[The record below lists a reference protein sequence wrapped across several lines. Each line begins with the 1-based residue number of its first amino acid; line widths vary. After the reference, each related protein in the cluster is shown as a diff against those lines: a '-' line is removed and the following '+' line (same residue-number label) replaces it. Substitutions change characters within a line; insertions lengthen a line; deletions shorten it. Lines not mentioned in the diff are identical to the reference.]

1 MKLWAKSLRA
11 RLVGYFALLSL
22 LMTSGV
28 GAIAFLSAKV
38 NLPNLIYQQLETTAT
53 LTEKNLH
60 NWIEDQKKTLV
71 FLAES
76 EHIKESVNILLNNS
90 KLTLKYQSN
99 YQQLTQ
105 DINLVLAGKLDI
117 KEVFIINLQGEIIFS
132 NKLENQGLNVKDQAY
147 FRPKNELKNL
157 YVLLNEQ
164 TPKILITTPLINEK
178 GEPIAVFAMELNLEE
193 FKELIFENVGLGEE
207 AYLIDKFG
215 FLVFRENRVQEKWQD
230 QENFKSILKAK
241 NGQGIYKNYQNKLV
255 IGIYHYLTEI
265 QLGLIIEIPHKDAL
279 LPAEKLAKNITLI
292 CLFMS
297 GLTTVIFYLIV
308 QQITKP
314 LFAIKDTAIKVTEG
328 DRKAIAPILS
338 EDELG
343 ILAYTFNEIMA
354 EFNSRYQEF
363 KEQVTQL
370 EIAEITAVYT
380 YQELEIEKKKVEDV
394 SEKLAQANDEI
405 NLLNEKLKSENLGL
419 AAELQVI
426 NQRLTQFLDAIP
438 VGVIVFDFQGSI
450 YYANH
455 KAKELLGENLQF
467 QEHLYLANTLEKYP
481 ADQVMGVQ
489 SLKLGK
495 AAHADNIE
503 LHQGDKIIPLE
514 SWETPIFNDLG
525 NIDYGIVAFQDIS
538 ERRKIERERQN
549 FTQKILKL
557 NQANERFVPR
567 QFLQL
572 LNKNSIT
579 EVELGDNI
587 EREMTVLFSDI
598 RDFTKLSEN
607 MNPTDNFRF
616 INAFLSRLSPSI
628 TKYHGFIDKY
638 IGDSIMALFGGDAD
652 EAVNAAISMLQR
664 LKKYNITRQ
673 RPERRPIKIGIGINT
688 GLMMLGT
695 VGSKHR
701 MDGTVISDAVNLA
714 ARLETLTK
722 DYCVPLL
729 ISQNTFLRLEDSS
742 KYCIRL
748 VDRVTVK
755 GKSIPVAVYEVFDAD
770 DWPIKEGKLETKT
783 LFEQGISLYHLGHY
797 KQAQLNFHQCLKLNS
812 EDKLSQIY
820 LQRCSTLF

>member
-28 GAIAFLSAKV
+28 GAIAFLYAKV
-38 NLPNLIYQQLETTAT
+38 NLLDLIYQQLETTAT

-76 EHIKESVNILLNNS
+76 EQIKESVKILLNKS

-117 KEVFIINLQGEIIFS
+117 KEVFIINLQGKIIFS
-132 NKLENQGLNVKDQAY
+132 NKLENQGITVKDQAY
-147 FRPKNELKNL
+147 FSPKNDWKNL
-157 YVLLNEQ
+157 YFLLNDKKA
-164 TPKILITTPLINEK
+164 KILITTPLINEK
-178 GEPIAVFAMELNLEE
+178 GEPMAVLAMELNLDEIN
-193 FKELIFENVGLGEE
+193 ELIFDNVGLGGE

-215 FLVFRENRVQEKWQD
+215 FLVFRKNRVQEKWQD
-230 QENFKSILKAK
+230 KENFKSVLKAK
-241 NGQGIYKNYQNKLV
+241 NGQGIYKNYQNNLV
-255 IGIYHYLTEI
+255 IGIYHYLTKI
-265 QLGLIIEIPHKDAL
+265 QLGLIVEIPHKEAL
-279 LPAEKLAKNITLI
+279 LPAQKLAKNIILI

-297 GLTTVIFYLIV
+297 GLTTAVFYLIV

-314 LFAIKDTAIKVTEG
+314 LFAIKDTALKVIEG

-338 EDELG
+338 EDEVG

-354 EFNSRYQEF
+354 EFNSRYQDF

-380 YQELEIEKKKVEDV
+380 YQELEKEKKKVELV
-394 SEKLAQANDEI
+394 SNQLTQANDEI
-405 NLLNEKLKSENLGL
+405 NLLNDKLKSENLGL
-419 AAELQVI
+419 TVELQVI

-438 VGVIVFDFQGSI
+438 VGVIVFDLHVQV

-467 QEHLYLANTLEKYP
+467 KEDLYLTNTLEKYP
-481 ADQVMGVQ
+481 ADQIMGVQ

-495 AAHADNIE
+495 VAHADNIE

-525 NIDYGIVAFQDIS
+525 SIDYGIVAFQDIS

-567 QFLQL
+567 EFLQL

-638 IGDSIMALFGGDAD
+638 IGDSIMALFVGNAD

-722 DYCVPLL
+722 DYSVPLL
-729 ISQNTFLRLEDSS
+729 ISQNTFLRLEDSG
-742 KYCIRL
+742 KYCLRL

-770 DWPIKEGKLETKT
+770 DLPIKEGKLATKT